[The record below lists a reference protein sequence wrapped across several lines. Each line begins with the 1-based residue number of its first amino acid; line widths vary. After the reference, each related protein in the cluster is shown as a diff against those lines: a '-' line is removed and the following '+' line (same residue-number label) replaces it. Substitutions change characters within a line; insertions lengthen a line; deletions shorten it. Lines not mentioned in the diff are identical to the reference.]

1 MTLTLC
7 SCKSPGRL
15 HLDGS
20 RGRPRPTLTT
30 SFFRPTVSAT
40 GKGLQSPMRDWPP
53 GVDEAGAIP
62 WMPPQ
67 AHPSCTG
74 LLLTEAQL
82 LTVAG
87 QGCLLSGPTDQHEFI
102 LEGPGQLQ
110 KVHLLIHAEVE
121 ALGTARPVGGRAGPS
136 EHPLALRALR
146 CCPADAPPR
155 QRAGVAGAG
164 PSPPRA
170 QRPAEA
176 GAQPGQRSSWG
187 LKGGLGRGLFP
198 MESGVPVGPRGDLA

>member
-1 MTLTLC
+1 MTLTFC
-7 SCKSPGRL
+7 GCKSPGRP
-15 HLDGS
+15 HLDGT

-30 SFFRPTVSAT
+30 SFFRPTVSTT
-40 GKGLQSPMRDWPP
+40 GKGVQSPTAGLATW
-53 GVDEAGAIP
+53 VDEAGAIP

-82 LTVAG
+82 LAVAG
-87 QGCLLSGPTDQHEFI
+87 QGCLLSGPTDQHELV

-136 EHPLALRALR
+136 EHPLALGAQRRCPTDAPHPPAVRGQVWLGLDRALPGHR
-146 CCPADAPPR
+146 DQ
-155 QRAGVAGAG
+155 QRRGH
-164 PSPPRA
+164 SP
-170 QRPAEA
+170 
-176 GAQPGQRSSWG
+176 GRSLS
-187 LKGGLGRGLFP
+187 GG
-198 MESGVPVGPRGDLA
+198 